1 MAYRT
6 VTLVL
11 ASAVATGGT
20 FTVGYPTGTTRG
32 DYVRGVAHKM
42 VALQNTYVAPTNFT
56 VSTGATSAT
65 VTYQGA
71 TTLPAGTTVFF
82 QFDTSGPAS
91 YRETAGDIAYPQ
103 RVTVASLVTIDLGAP
118 IANDSDGLITTVAI
132 TSAAPVTVFT
142 GALHASGLVSL
153 DVPRNIVAA
162 WTGTAVMTVTGTDE
176 YGAAMVESSGSG
188 TSMTGVK
195 AFKTVTRVAVSAN
208 TTSATVGTGNVLG
221 LPLRLLNAANI
232 LVQYQDNA
240 AAVAGTTVAA
250 LAQGTKS
257 TATTA
262 SVRGTYTPNATP
274 NGTIAFALLV
284 AVDDPSDRGNPQ
296 FAG

>member
-11 ASAVATGGT
+11 ASAVATAGT
-20 FTVGYPTGTTRG
+20 FTVGYPPGTTRG
-32 DYVRGVAHKM
+32 DFVRGVAHRM
-42 VALQNTYVAPTNFT
+42 NALQNNYAAPADFT
-56 VSTGATSAT
+56 VAVNATSAT

-71 TTLPAGTTVFF
+71 TTLPAGTTIFF

-91 YRETAGDIAYPQ
+91 YREIAGDIELPP
-103 RVTVASLVTIDLGAP
+103 RVTMATSVLIDLGGP
-118 IANDSDGLITTVAI
+118 IAGAANNIITSVAI
-132 TSAAPVTVFT
+132 TLAAPVSTFT
-142 GALHASGLVSL
+142 GVLAVGGRVTL

-162 WTGTAVMTVTGTDE
+162 WTGTAVMTVTGTDD
-176 YGAAMVESSGSG
+176 YNAVMVESSGSG
-188 TSMTGVK
+188 TSFTGVK

-208 TTSATVGTGNVLG
+208 TTAATVGTGNVLG

-232 LVQYQDNA
+232 LVQYQDNGSA
-240 AAVAGTTVAA
+240 TAGTTVAA
-250 LAQGTKS
+250 LAQGTRS

-262 SVRGTYTPNATP
+262 DVRGTYTPNATP

-284 AVDDPSDRGNPQ
+284 AVDDPNDRGNPQ
-296 FAG
+296 FVA